1 MQKKFTFELAGRTI
15 TVETGKYAEQ
25 AGGAILISCGYTA
38 LLVCATVAKQARE
51 GADFLPLSCD
61 YEEKMYAAGKIPG
74 GFIKREGQAAL
85 STDPFVP
92 FSRRVSITTFRLLQ
106 PQ

>member
-38 LLVCATVAKQARE
+38 LRRLH
-51 GADFLPLSCD
+51 PL
-61 YEEKMYAAGKIPG
+61 Y
-74 GFIKREGQAAL
+74 
-85 STDPFVP
+85 T
-92 FSRRVSITTFRLLQ
+92 
-106 PQ
+106 

>member
-74 GFIKREGQAAL
+74 VINVKAVRPKRR
-85 STDPFVP
+85 F
-92 FSRRVSITTFRLLQ
+92 
-106 PQ
+106 

>member
-51 GADFLPLSCD
+51 GADFFPS
-61 YEEKMYAAGKIPG
+61 AATMKKKCMP
-74 GFIKREGQAAL
+74 QAKFPAVL
-85 STDPFVP
+85 
-92 FSRRVSITTFRLLQ
+92 
-106 PQ
+106 

>member
-61 YEEKMYAAGKIPG
+61 YEEKELTSSHYLLTMKKKCMP
-74 GFIKREGQAAL
+74 QAKFPAVL
-85 STDPFVP
+85 
-92 FSRRVSITTFRLLQ
+92 
-106 PQ
+106 